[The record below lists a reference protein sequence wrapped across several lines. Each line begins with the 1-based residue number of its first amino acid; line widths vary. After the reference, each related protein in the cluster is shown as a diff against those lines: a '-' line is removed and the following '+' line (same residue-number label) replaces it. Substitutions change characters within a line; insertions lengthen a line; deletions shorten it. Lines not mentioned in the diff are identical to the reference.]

1 MYIVNEMG
9 CNLGKLETDDYI
21 EVARFN
27 VVFWMMIKLSD
38 VGHDEGM
45 NGSLDNKVEPGEP
58 FNGSPRA

>member
-1 MYIVNEMG
+1 M
-9 CNLGKLETDDYI
+9 NLGKLETDDYI